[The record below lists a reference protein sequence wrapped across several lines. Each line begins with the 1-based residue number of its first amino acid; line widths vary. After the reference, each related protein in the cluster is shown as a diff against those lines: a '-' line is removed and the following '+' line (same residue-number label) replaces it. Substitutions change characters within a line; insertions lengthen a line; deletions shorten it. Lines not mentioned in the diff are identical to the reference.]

1 MTKQHLPTWH
11 PVSLARRAKFPKI
24 HRSITDV
31 RIWAAII
38 TCIIFVLL
46 LFALF
51 DLFNA
56 IKQKEWVKK
65 EREAVIS
72 QVQYWQS
79 VVKKY
84 PDYRDGYYTLA
95 VLSYR
100 LKDIEYARGYL
111 KKALELDPN
120 FIEGREL
127 EKKLRQ

>member
-46 LFALF
+46 FFALF

-56 IKQKEWVKK
+56 VKQEERVKK
-65 EREAVIS
+65 DRDAVME
-72 QVQYWQS
+72 QMQYWQS
-79 VVKKY
+79 VVEKY

-100 LKDIEYARGYL
+100 LKDTEHAREYL

-120 FIEGREL
+120 FVAGHVL
-127 EKKLRQ
+127 EEKLKQ